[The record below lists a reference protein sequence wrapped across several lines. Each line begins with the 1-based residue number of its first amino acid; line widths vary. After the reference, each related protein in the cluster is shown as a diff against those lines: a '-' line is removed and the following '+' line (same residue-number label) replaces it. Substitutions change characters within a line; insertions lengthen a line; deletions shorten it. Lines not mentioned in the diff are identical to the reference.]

1 MAASISVLLLLA
13 LGLMRAKLP
22 LVRMRRPALS
32 YAYTL
37 VREYVIEHLT
47 LEQYVHS
54 LEGSQTPPGR

>member
-1 MAASISVLLLLA
+1 
-13 LGLMRAKLP
+13 
-22 LVRMRRPALS
+22 MRRPALS